1 MLFLKAIFWLILE
14 NQKVYIN
21 SEPAVSE
28 ELRPYLKSCGPAQPA
43 GKIRGAPSPCQAQ
56 CPPQILWLLHL
67 PS

>member
-28 ELRPYLKSCGPAQPA
+28 ELRPRSASREDSGCTQPLPGPV
-43 GKIRGAPSPCQAQ
+43 PSPDPLASAFT
-56 CPPQILWLLHL
+56 ILI
-67 PS
+67 